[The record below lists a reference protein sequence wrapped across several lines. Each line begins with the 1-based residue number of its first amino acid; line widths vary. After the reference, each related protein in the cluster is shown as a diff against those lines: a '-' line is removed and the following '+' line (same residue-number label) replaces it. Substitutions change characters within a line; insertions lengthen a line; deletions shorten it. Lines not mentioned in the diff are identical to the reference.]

1 MKKYRNRITIVA
13 LTLLV
18 SFLFACGDRVDRTYR
33 RGLRLARQ
41 KKYDQAVGE
50 MRRLLQAEPD
60 SIRARNALGQIY
72 RAQNLYTRAIEEL
85 TLATEMSREDP
96 VPVYN
101 LAGLHWDLE
110 DLDLAELY
118 YQQAIE
124 IDPNFAPAL
133 YRLGAVRARAGDWP
147 GAEKYFR
154 AFLQADP
161 EDPVPGHN
169 NLGVI
174 LWRMG
179 ERSAALLEFEKGFK
193 ASSRHPE
200 ILYNFGVASLL
211 LDPKTRQG
219 VDLLLDYF
227 RVRSDG
233 QERMALKRLLE
244 KSSLISSTVDG
255 LFVRD
260 DYFRQGDAYEA
271 AGQYHQAEIEYR
283 QALHLDPSSADL
295 HYRLGRL
302 YDRFLSDQARAV
314 SHYESFLKL
323 RPRSPSAGEAIDRLN
338 ALRPPLAAVVNPPK
352 RTPRLASSP
361 PSVPPIPIRTS
372 LPEPGQCWEQVKRL
386 AAEGDSDVALAA
398 GRRCLEVS
406 PDYAPGHFELGKLL
420 LARGDYSAAADSLLR
435 ARKLDPESLADKS
448 LGRAYVLLGA
458 ESLAAGRFQESID
471 YYGKAREE
479 GMVAEADEGLWK
491 SHHNYFRRLQ
501 ESGDYPA
508 AARQLENALK
518 LGPKVEKD
526 YIELADLYR
535 ERLNN
540 PDRARLYYR
549 KYLELFPRGKHT
561 ELAREHLQPLRPP
574 ATPVPPRPVLT
585 PPARLSAVEH
595 YNQGARYQKKAQ
607 LDAARKEYLRAIRLR
622 PDFYQAYYNLGLIYL
637 QAGNRDRALAAFKE
651 TARLNPDFPQ
661 VQLSLFN
668 LYYYHYQMKNLARP
682 YGLRYIELA
691 PNTPQAEELRRGLG
705 I

>member
-1 MKKYRNRITIVA
+1 MKKNRNRVAIVA

-18 SFLFACGDRVDRTYR
+18 SLLFACGDRADRTYR

-85 TLATEMSREDP
+85 TLAAEMSREDP

-101 LAGLHWDLE
+101 LAGLYWDLD
-110 DLDLAELY
+110 DLDQADRY

-133 YRLGAVRARAGDWP
+133 YRLGAVSARAGDWSA
-147 GAEKYFR
+147 AEGYFR
-154 AFLQADP
+154 AFLRTDP
-161 EDPVPGHN
+161 EDSAPGYN

-174 LWRMG
+174 LWKKGKR
-179 ERSAALLEFEKGFK
+179 AAAYQEFEKGFK
-193 ASSRHPE
+193 ADSPHPE
-200 ILYNFGVASLL
+200 LLYNFGVASLL
-211 LDPKTRQG
+211 LKRQTRQG

-233 QERMALKRLLE
+233 QERLAVKRLLE
-244 KSSLISSTVDG
+244 KSDLISSTDDG
-255 LFVRD
+255 LFSRD

-271 AGQYHQAEIEYR
+271 AGQYHLAEKEYR
-283 QALHLDPSSADL
+283 QALQLDQSSADL

-302 YDRFLSDQARAV
+302 YDRFLSDQSRAI
-314 SHYESFLKL
+314 SHYETFLKL
-323 RPRSPSAGEAIDRLN
+323 RPRSASAGEVIDRLN
-338 ALRPPLAAVVNPPK
+338 ALRPPLTAVVPTPK
-352 RTPRLASSP
+352 RISRPDSSP
-361 PSVPPIPIRTS
+361 MSAPPIPIRTA
-372 LPEPGQCWEQVKRL
+372 LPAPDQCWEQVKRL
-386 AAEGDSDVALAA
+386 AAEGDLDRALTA
-398 GRRCLEVS
+398 GRRCLKAS
-406 PDYAPGHFELGKLL
+406 PDYVPGHLELGKLL
-420 LARGDYSAAADSLLR
+420 LIQGDYSAAAESLLW
-435 ARKLDPESLADKS
+435 ARKLDPDSQIDRS

-471 YYGKAREE
+471 YYKKARAE

-501 ESGDYPA
+501 ESGNYPLA
-508 AARQLENALK
+508 VQELESALK
-518 LGPKVEKD
+518 LRPKVEKD

-540 PDRARLYYR
+540 PARARLYYR
-549 KYLELFPRGKHT
+549 KYLELFPRGRYI
-561 ELAREHLQPLRPP
+561 ELAREHLQPARPP
-574 ATPVPPRPVLT
+574 ATPVPSRPVLP
-585 PPARLSAVEH
+585 PPAKLSAVEH
-595 YNQGARYQKKAQ
+595 YNQGAVYQREGRIRE
-607 LDAARKEYLRAIRLR
+607 AREEYLQAIRLR
-622 PDFYQAYYNLGLIYL
+622 SDFYQAYYNLGLIYL
-637 QAGNRDRALAAFKE
+637 QAGDHDRALAAFKE
-651 TARLNPDFPQ
+651 SARLKPDFPQ
-661 VQLSLFN
+661 AQLSLFN
-668 LYYYHYQMKNLARP
+668 LYYHHYRMKNLARP
-682 YGLRYIELA
+682 YALRYIELA
-691 PNTPQAEELRRGLG
+691 PNTRQAEELRRGLG